1 MFFVGVCDNC
11 GTPRSRAAK
20 STQIHWRKVHPKS
33 QHCEVADAS
42 SGNPSAWDH
51 WSQGACAWEE
61 QICWQWDWAEPWL
74 CRCPKPSVAPTN
86 QPSCPFQVLVTY
98 NGQECAGL
106 TEQHN
111 LLSDKV
117 KVLLPEQGLQ
127 TCWRAQE
134 VRPAM
139 LQPPTHPAASSPSSA
154 EALQRSVS
162 NSIDVP
168 KRLVLLVV
176 SCSGGKGLLE
186 SSTVLTL
193 GLKPTERAVMLG
205 VYLPS
210 QHGIIQRMGKFRI
223 KGILNCFSSK

>member
-1 MFFVGVCDNC
+1 MPAQEILQLGITGARELVLGKSRSVGS
-11 GTPRSRAAK
+11 GTGLSP
-20 STQIHWRKVHPKS
+20 
-33 QHCEVADAS
+33 
-42 SGNPSAWDH
+42 GSAVV
-51 WSQGACAWEE
+51 
-61 QICWQWDWAEPWL
+61 L
-74 CRCPKPSVAPTN
+74 KPSVAPTN

-98 NGQECAGL
+98 NGQECAGH

-139 LQPPTHPAASSPSSA
+139 LQPPAHPAAGSPSSA

-162 NSIDVP
+162 SSIDVP

-193 GLKPTERAVMLG
+193 GLKPTERVVMLG
-205 VYLPS
+205 VYPPS